1 MNHRFFDLLRYR
13 SPEIRLAGG
22 NLMRNLERRE
32 DRFQFL
38 ERLCIFSMPD
48 EDRFRFF
55 PRFRRWFMANFVDRL
70 SILGSIAVSRFW
82 LDSGFLRFISNL
94 IACRRLTI
102 KQDVRRSADI
112 TNYSN
117 EASVR

>member
-1 MNHRFFDLLRYR
+1 MNHRFFDLLWYR

-22 NLMRNLERRE
+22 NLVWNLERRE
-32 DRFQFL
+32 DRLQFL
-38 ERLCIFSMPD
+38 ERFCIFSMAD

-55 PRFRRWFMANFVDRL
+55 RRFRRWFMANFVDRP

-82 LDSGFLRFISNL
+82 LDSEFFRFISNL
-94 IACRRLTI
+94 IAHRRLTI
-102 KQDVRRSADI
+102 KQYVRGSADI